1 MLFGCARTI
10 PLRRSGSLLRY
21 REFQTV
27 RGTGCLREQEFSG
40 ASCPPSVSIFF
51 SSFLLTAAPKR
62 RVRFGNERRNPENRG
77 MARCS
82 GCASLC
88 RFARRKRR
96 TGRVQYAKDRRLWC
110 CFTVTR
116 QQSRTSLQAAARKVK
131 GVDVVTGAGWNRFR
145 HGAALTRDLAQG
157 FNRKEALAIVAMDLG
172 HGDGRGRY
180 VAQVYGQI

>member
-27 RGTGCLREQEFSG
+27 RDTGCLHEQKFSG

-62 RVRFGNERRNPENRG
+62 RVSFGNERRNPENRG
-77 MARCS
+77 MTRCS

-145 HGAALTRDLAQG
+145 HGAALTRDLAQ
-157 FNRKEALAIVAMDLG
+157 VPS
-172 HGDGRGRY
+172 RY
-180 VAQVYGQI
+180 SFSSLVPNVSIAR